1 MNDTTETKK
10 IPENDRW
17 RWLHQKLTGL
27 MKRVGDMENDVHST
41 TCVIADL
48 EASLA
53 PRLDILETT
62 LVGGRWHQRLLA
74 STSRTATRV

>member
-1 MNDTTETKK
+1 MHDTTKE
-10 IPENDRW
+10 IPQPITENDRW

-41 TCVIADL
+41 TCVMADL

-53 PRLDILETT
+53 PRLDILETK
-62 LVGGRWHQRLLA
+62 LDELLHR
-74 STSRTATRV
+74 TSRQDVSPSE